1 MSCLFYM
8 FFVVLFLLN
17 AKRKCKSVIE
27 TIAEFYFLL
36 FFFFFFS
43 FNHTINAI
51 IVFCTFPRLCTD
63 IYKNVATS
71 KDVDFVS

>member
-1 MSCLFYM
+1 MRSEN
-8 FFVVLFLLN
+8 V
-17 AKRKCKSVIE
+17 RVIE
-27 TIAEFYFLL
+27 TTAELYFLL
-36 FFFFFFS
+36 FFFFFFFLL

-51 IVFCTFPRLCTD
+51 IVFSTFPRLCTD